1 MKRRPPAPSTTRMA
15 VLAALA
21 LWAQS
26 AAASEA
32 ASYAE
37 QAQQAFEQA
46 HQALQQ
52 GQWQEAELLLERTL
66 MLQPEHAQAM
76 VEMAQ
81 LLAQRGRAESAHALI
96 HMLLQDP
103 RTPAAHRQRL
113 QLLAEQIQAQT
124 STARAAHSTAATTTT
139 TTTGPTTGIEVAM
152 GHSTNPLAA
161 ANVSDITLT
170 PSSGPVSLRLSTQPQ
185 STNSLGV
192 AAHWSSPQG
201 YFASVQ
207 WQQVALPQAS
217 PSFRLVLQGPV
228 PPSQAEA
235 QVHWQLHTQRY
246 SDGSHRHQAGLVA
259 NYSQWAWLFGRYA
272 EPESGRSGWQ
282 LRGQRALL
290 GTRHWS
296 ALAGAEAESSQAGAS
311 APPGALRAHARLAY
325 RPSAQ
330 WQLVA
335 HWQGHAD
342 TSAYSPLLANGAP
355 RRMQTVQLNIERS
368 LGAHW
373 VLRVH
378 TARRWA
384 NIPLFGWADAGVQ
397 LGWSTAW

>member
-1 MKRRPPAPSTTRMA
+1 MTRRTPAPAATRTA
-15 VLAALA
+15 VLAVFA
-21 LWAQS
+21 LWAHS
-26 AAASEA
+26 AACSEV

-52 GQWQEAELLLERTL
+52 SQWQEAELLLERTL

-81 LLAQRGRAESAHALI
+81 LLAQRGRAESARALI

-113 QLLAEQIQAQT
+113 ELLAEQMQTQAQALAAGASDSATLST
-124 STARAAHSTAATTTT
+124 ST
-139 TTTGPTTGIEVAM
+139 TGLEVAM
-152 GHSTNPLAA
+152 GRSTNPLAA

-170 PSSGPVSLRLSTQPQ
+170 PTSGPVSLRLSTQPQ
-185 STNSLGV
+185 SANSLGL
-192 AAHWSSPQG
+192 AAHWSKPHG

-217 PSFRLVLQGPV
+217 PGIRLVLQGPLL
-228 PPSQAEA
+228 PSQPGAT
-235 QVHWQLHTQRY
+235 VHWQLHTQRY
-246 SDGSHRHQAGLVA
+246 PDGSRRHQLGMGATYA
-259 NYSQWAWLFGRYA
+259 QWAWLLSRYA

-282 LRGQRALL
+282 LRAQRALL
-290 GTRHWS
+290 STPHWS
-296 ALAGAEAESSQAGAS
+296 SVAGAEAESGLAGAS
-311 APPGALRAHARLAY
+311 AAPGAVRANARLAY
-325 RPSAQ
+325 RSSAQ

-342 TSAYSPLLANGAP
+342 TSGYSPLLANGAA
-355 RRMQTVQLNIERS
+355 RRMHTVQFHLEHNI
-368 LGAHW
+368 GAEW
-373 VLRVH
+373 VLRLH
-378 TARRWA
+378 AARRWA
-384 NIPLFGWADAGVQ
+384 NIPLFGWTDAGVQ
-397 LGWSTAW
+397 LGWVASW